1 MIIGYIYQITNI
13 VNGKFYIGKTE
24 KTIKNRFSNHM
35 SAGKN
40 PKDYFHNAIKK
51 YGRENFKIEII
62 KYVYEDDD
70 INELEKH
77 YIGWLK
83 PQYNLKEGGEGG
95 RHHQQTKRKIG
106 ETNKNP
112 SEETR
117 KKMREAKIGVKP
129 TITPERNEKISKK
142 LKGRN
147 NWSKGRKWWNNGEV
161 GVLSFEQP
169 DGFVKGRLEK
179 HKSGLKK
186 GLDVGYKMNLTAEE
200 IERRKIHMLKIRKEY
215 WNRLLYKNHQICD

>member
-1 MIIGYIYQITNI
+1 MIIGYIYQIKNI

-24 KTIKNRFSNHM
+24 KTIKYRFSNHM

-40 PKDYFHNAIKK
+40 PKDYFHNAVKK

-77 YIGWLK
+77 YIRWLK

-95 RHHQQTKRKIG
+95 RHNPQTIEKL
-106 ETNKNP
+106 KNWKKT
-112 SEETR
+112 EEHR
-117 KKMREAKIGVKP
+117 KKLSDARMEVKP
-129 TITPERNEKISKK
+129 LITLERNEKISKK

-161 GVLSFEQP
+161 GILSFEQP
-169 DGFVKGRLEK
+169 DGFVKGRIEK

-186 GLDVGYKMNLTAEE
+186 GLDVGYKMNLSEEE
-200 IERRKIHMLKIRKEY
+200 IQRRKTHMLEIRNEY
-215 WNRLLYKNHQICD
+215 WDNK

>member
-1 MIIGYIYQITNI
+1 MIIGYIYQIKNI

-24 KTIKNRFSNHM
+24 KTIKYRFSTHM

-40 PKDYFHNAIKK
+40 PKDYFHNAVKK
-51 YGRENFKIEII
+51 YGRENFKIEIV
-62 KYVYEDDD
+62 KYVYDDDD

-95 RHHQQTKRKIG
+95 RHTPQTIDKL
-106 ETNKNP
+106 KNWKKTEEHKKKL
-112 SEETR
+112 SEGR
-117 KKMREAKIGVKP
+117 MGVKP
-129 TITPERNEKISKK
+129 LITPERNEKISKK

-161 GVLSFEQP
+161 SVLSFEQP
-169 DGFVKGRLEK
+169 DGFVNGRIEK

-186 GLDVGYKMNLTAEE
+186 GLDVGYKMNLSVEE
-200 IERRKIHMLKIRKEY
+200 IERRKMHMLKIRKEY
-215 WNRLLYKNHQICD
+215 WDNDKGY

>member
-1 MIIGYIYQITNI
+1 MIIGHIYQIKNI

-24 KTIKNRFSNHM
+24 RTIKIRFSNHM

-62 KYVYEDDD
+62 KCVYEDDD

-95 RHHQQTKRKIG
+95 RHNPQTIAKL
-106 ETNKNP
+106 KNWKKTEEHKKKL
-112 SEETR
+112 SEAR
-117 KKMREAKIGVKP
+117 MGVKP
-129 TITPERNEKISKK
+129 TITPERNKKISKK

-215 WNRLLYKNHQICD
+215 WN

>member
-1 MIIGYIYQITNI
+1 MIIGYIYQIKNI

-24 KTIKNRFSNHM
+24 KTIKYRFSNHM

-40 PKDYFHNAIKK
+40 PKDYFHNAVKK

-95 RHHQQTKRKIG
+95 RHNPQTIEKL
-106 ETNKNP
+106 KNWKKTEEHKKKL
-112 SEETR
+112 SEAR
-117 KKMREAKIGVKP
+117 MGVKP
-129 TITPERNEKISKK
+129 LITPERNEKISKK

-161 GVLSFEQP
+161 SVLSFEQP
-169 DGFVKGRLEK
+169 DGFVKGRIEK

-186 GLDVGYKMNLTAEE
+186 GLDVGYKMNLSDEE
-200 IERRKIHMLKIRKEY
+200 IQRRKTHMLEIRNEY
-215 WNRLLYKNHQICD
+215 WDNK